1 MSAPEIVSCTIT
13 RKTTHY
19 GMGGVVRPELYAFA
33 EIRMTD
39 EHGQHYLSR
48 TWEDIQDA
56 PFARAHQ
63 IAQFKQR
70 WAANERM
77 YPHE

>member
-1 MSAPEIVSCTIT
+1 MSAPEIVECTIT

-33 EIRMTD
+33 EILMVDAEGR
-39 EHGQHYLSR
+39 HYCSR
-48 TWEDIQDA
+48 TWEDIPDN
-56 PFARAHQ
+56 PFNRAHQ

-70 WAANERM
+70 WDMNERRSD
-77 YPHE
+77 